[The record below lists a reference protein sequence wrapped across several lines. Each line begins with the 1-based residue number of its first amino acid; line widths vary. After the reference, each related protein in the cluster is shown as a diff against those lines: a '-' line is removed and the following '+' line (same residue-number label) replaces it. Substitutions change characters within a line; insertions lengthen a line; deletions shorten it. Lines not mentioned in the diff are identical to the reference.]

1 MFVEDTHHGDANTPQ
16 IDLKTWCNSN
26 QNPNFDWGLF
36 LDFCEGVKGQ

>member
-26 QNPNFDWGLF
+26 QNANVDWGLF